1 MVGEMVQN
9 SQIQYSFTFNDFIV
23 VHEYIHSHSTTTLL
37 LVIYT
42 NSDSTTSFLVTN
54 IFIYI
59 PDALYHSLSR
69 SNFLF
74 NKVAIRHSTFCAH
87 LLLRTGSQALTR
99 SIFWKQV
106 TTFFLATKVNNMAD
120 DERPNKRENK

>member
-59 PDALYHSLSR
+59 PDTLITHSQGLV
-69 SNFLF
+69 LF

-87 LLLRTGSQALTR
+87 LLLRTGSQAPTR

-106 TTFFLATKVNNMAD
+106 TTFFF
-120 DERPNKRENK
+120 

>member
-23 VHEYIHSHSTTTLL
+23 VHEYIHSHSITTLL

-42 NSDSTTSFLVTN
+42 NSHSTTSFLVTN

-59 PDALYHSLSR
+59 PHTLS
-69 SNFLF
+69 SFTLKVKFSIQHGCNTSF
-74 NKVAIRHSTFCAH
+74 NILCASPFTHHWIPGSSPLH
-87 LLLRTGSQALTR
+87 LLETSDF
-99 SIFWKQV
+99 I
-106 TTFFLATKVNNMAD
+106 LATKVNNKAD
-120 DERPNKRENK
+120 EERPIKRENK